1 MKSGGRSGAFISL
14 FMCNLKLQH
23 RQGFNAAWGV
33 ISVFYILGLYFI
45 PENLKMKMLP
55 LILYSEPSTF
65 AMIFTGAILLL
76 ERDEGLLA
84 NLFIT
89 PMSIREYMLSKALAL
104 SLPACLSTVVISLAL
119 AGPSWS
125 LLFIPPG
132 IILTTIFF
140 VLLTFIPASAS
151 KDIMGLLYRIG
162 IYGSIFIFSILD
174 YFGILAGYHQYLL
187 PSKGSLDLM
196 SIAIGTKD
204 GNFLTVILSL
214 ISLCGGILIILPLSE
229 KHFRKNLIESGGIA

>member
-1 MKSGGRSGAFISL
+1 MKAEGTSGSFISL
-14 FMCNLKLQH
+14 LVCNLKLQH

-33 ISVFYILGLYFI
+33 ISVLYILGLYFI
-45 PENLKMKMLP
+45 PENLKMKILP
-55 LILYSEPSTF
+55 LILLSEPSTF

-76 ERDEGLLA
+76 ERDEGLIE

-104 SLPACLSTVVISLAL
+104 SLPASISTVVIALAL
-119 AGPSWS
+119 RGPSWT

-132 IILTTIFF
+132 VILTTIFF

-151 KDIMGLLYRIG
+151 KDIMGLLGRIG

-187 PSKGSLDLM
+187 PSKGTLDLM

-204 GNFLTVILSL
+204 GSYLTVILSL
-214 ISLCGGILIILPLSE
+214 ISLCGGILIILPFSE
-229 KHFRKNLIESGGIA
+229 KYFRKNLIESGGIA